1 MVPKE
6 EDVNLLLHVSRLLH
20 VYVVVKEVL
29 DRRDE
34 SQRLQLLTVGE
45 FVLTRFDSTVLLRQL
60 RALVVPEL
68 PFALDGVL

>member
-45 FVLTRFDSTVLLRQL
+45 FVLTRFYSTVLLRQL